1 MKKFLAGI
9 MAAVFLCVGIGMV
22 GCGESVVKPDI
33 ELRVLC
39 YDYNGKYLGERRG
52 EWVLSKEDPVID
64 VNWIYDGNH
73 QSAFVVY
80 GYRELNSD
88 RLWCAS
94 DSSLI
99 DSKSRIKSS
108 FTDSEGVT
116 KRPSSESTLGSWQ
129 MVINDI
135 GLYSAHII
143 IEEFGE
149 PNYGSSWNSLEVKF
163 NVIVK

>member
-1 MKKFLAGI
+1 MKKFLAVI
-9 MAAVFLCVGIGMV
+9 MAAMFLCVGIGMV

-33 ELRVLC
+33 ELRVVC
-39 YDYNGKYLGERRG
+39 YDYNGIYLGERRA

-64 VNWIYDGNH
+64 IHLLYDGN
-73 QSAFVVY
+73 QYAFVIT

-88 RLWCAS
+88 RLWC
-94 DSSLI
+94 DSTSTII
-99 DSKSRIKSS
+99 DSKSHIRSYFS
-108 FTDSEGVT
+108 DNEGVT
-116 KRPSSESTLGSWQ
+116 KDLFRDSSLGSWQ